1 MVVKEE
7 LYGNLHGNKP
17 MVVTT
22 PNSQVSHGY
31 PSTVPMPIISFKIS
45 AWVGKLTFWQVCTQL
60 AYFTNATKSKSP
72 TFAKLIGYL
81 QPNNYKCAQ
90 LRY

>member
-1 MVVKEE
+1 MVLSLEELMVVKEE

-45 AWVGKLTFWQVCTQL
+45 A
-60 AYFTNATKSKSP
+60 
-72 TFAKLIGYL
+72 
-81 QPNNYKCAQ
+81 
-90 LRY
+90 

>member
-7 LYGNLHGNKP
+7 LYGNLHGDKQ

-31 PSTVPMPIISFKIS
+31 PSYFLNKCLS
-45 AWVGKLTFWQVCTQL
+45 GKLTF
-60 AYFTNATKSKSP
+60 
-72 TFAKLIGYL
+72 
-81 QPNNYKCAQ
+81 
-90 LRY
+90 

>member
-7 LYGNLHGNKP
+7 LYGNLHDGNKP

-31 PSTVPMPIISFKIS
+31 PSTMPMPVIILKIS
-45 AWVGKLTFWQVCTQL
+45 A
-60 AYFTNATKSKSP
+60 
-72 TFAKLIGYL
+72 
-81 QPNNYKCAQ
+81 
-90 LRY
+90 